1 MKKFVVY
8 MACATAAVMGST
20 SCSDFGDV
28 NIDPEHLNEGNVP
41 LEMLFT
47 NAQHQALGSD
57 WDVWRN
63 GCIYAAQWM
72 NHVASFNWQGYAMYQ
87 WSDGYSAAYWDG
99 VYSGDRGAIR
109 DVTNVL
115 MQWKEDPTHEIDYQ
129 IARIMR
135 VYVMHRMTDLYGDI
149 PYTQAGQ
156 PREYSYPVYDRQ
168 QDIYMD
174 MLNQLNEAQA
184 ALKGAGTAP
193 MSSHDVYY
201 QGNTDKWAKFANSL
215 MLRIAM
221 RMTKV
226 DPATAETW
234 VKTAVNN
241 GLFAS
246 NEDNAMLLH
255 TNAVTTNDTSE
266 PYAKIYAH
274 EDRGNFFVNKFFID
288 MLKET
293 KDPRLSLIATVCEDP
308 RISVQEGSNFQ
319 YGNTDPEVQQG
330 FDDGFDDDKTSDWFI
345 GNQPGYEAF
354 KDQEYLDSYR
364 SKYSTINRYTY
375 SNPTSPTFICTYA
388 QTQLL
393 LAEAALRGWVS
404 GSAQTYYENGVRA
417 AMEQFAQF
425 PNATALYNQY
435 LTSDAVNQYLAENPF
450 DAAKGYEQINTQYW
464 INCFCDEYETFAN
477 WRRSGYPEMDPAWDP
492 AHPYTNSDTGGTI
505 PRRFRYPSTESSV
518 NMANYNEAV
527 GRLNNGDRFTS
538 RVWWDVE

>member
-1 MKKFVVY
+1 MKKFLVY

-174 MLNQLNEAQA
+174 MLNQLNEAQT

-492 AHPYTNSDTGGTI
+492 AHPYSNSDTGGTI

>member
-1 MKKFVVY
+1 MKKFLVY

-87 WSDGYSAAYWDG
+87 WNDGYSAAYWDI
-99 VYSGDRGAIR
+99 YSGDRGAVR

-115 MQWKEDPTHEIDYQ
+115 MQWKEDPAHEIDYQ

-274 EDRGNFFVNKFFID
+274 EDRGKFFVNKFFID

-354 KDQEYLDSYR
+354 KDTAYLNNYR

-404 GSAQTYYENGVRA
+404 GSAQSYYENGVRA

>member
-1 MKKFVVY
+1 MKKFLVY

-115 MQWKEDPTHEIDYQ
+115 MQWKEDPAHEIDYQ

-435 LTSDAVNQYLAENPF
+435 LTADAVNQYLAENPF

>member
-1 MKKFVVY
+1 MKKFLVY

-288 MLKET
+288 ILKET

>member
-1 MKKFVVY
+1 MKKFLVY

-435 LTSDAVNQYLAENPF
+435 LTADAVNQYLAENPF

>member
-1 MKKFVVY
+1 MKKFLVY

>member
-1 MKKFVVY
+1 MKKFLVY

-308 RISVQEGSNFQ
+308 TISVQEGSNFQ

>member
-1 MKKFVVY
+1 MKKFLVY

-354 KDQEYLDSYR
+354 KDTAYLNNYR

>member
-1 MKKFVVY
+1 MKKFLVY

-115 MQWKEDPTHEIDYQ
+115 MQWKEDPAHEIDYQ

-308 RISVQEGSNFQ
+308 TISVQEGSNFQ

-354 KDQEYLDSYR
+354 KDQKYLESYR

-435 LTSDAVNQYLAENPF
+435 LTADAVNQYLAENPF

>member
-1 MKKFVVY
+1 MKKFLVY

-115 MQWKEDPTHEIDYQ
+115 MQWKEDPAHEIDYQ

-404 GSAQTYYENGVRA
+404 GSAQSYYENGVRA

-435 LTSDAVNQYLAENPF
+435 LTADAVNQYLAENPF

>member
-1 MKKFVVY
+1 MKKFLVY

-87 WSDGYSAAYWDG
+87 WNDGYSAAYWDG

-115 MQWKEDPTHEIDYQ
+115 MQWKEDPAHEIDYQ

-149 PYTQAGQ
+149 PYSQAGQ

-241 GLFAS
+241 GMFAS

-293 KDPRLSLIATVCEDP
+293 NDPRLSLIATVCEDP
-308 RISVQEGSNFQ
+308 TISVQEGSNFQ
-319 YGNTDPEVQQG
+319 YGNTDPAVQQG

-354 KDQEYLDSYR
+354 KDQEYLESYR

-404 GSAQTYYENGVRA
+404 GSAQSYYENGVRA

-435 LTSDAVNQYLAENPF
+435 LTADAVNQYLAENPF

-477 WRRSGYPEMDPAWDP
+477 WRRSGYPEMEPAWDP

-518 NMANYNEAV
+518 NMNNYNEAV

>member
-1 MKKFVVY
+1 MKKFLVY

-404 GSAQTYYENGVRA
+404 GSAQSYYENGVRA

>member
-1 MKKFVVY
+1 MKKFLVY

-115 MQWKEDPTHEIDYQ
+115 MQWKEDPAHEIDYQ

-435 LTSDAVNQYLAENPF
+435 LTADAVNQYLAENPF

-538 RVWWDVE
+538 RIWWDVE

>member
-1 MKKFVVY
+1 MKKFLVY

-115 MQWKEDPTHEIDYQ
+115 MQWKEDPAHEIDYQ

-404 GSAQTYYENGVRA
+404 GSAQSYYENGVRA

-492 AHPYTNSDTGGTI
+492 VHPYTNSDTGGTI

>member
-1 MKKFVVY
+1 MKKFLVY

-115 MQWKEDPTHEIDYQ
+115 MQWKEDPAHEIDYQ

-174 MLNQLNEAQA
+174 MLNQLNEAQT

-308 RISVQEGSNFQ
+308 TISVQEGSNFQ

-354 KDQEYLDSYR
+354 KDQKYLESYR

-404 GSAQTYYENGVRA
+404 GSAQSYYENGVRA

-435 LTSDAVNQYLAENPF
+435 LTADAVNQYLAENPF

>member
-1 MKKFVVY
+1 MKKFLVY

-234 VKTAVNN
+234 VNTAVNN

>member
-1 MKKFVVY
+1 MKKFLVY

-28 NIDPEHLNEGNVP
+28 NVDPEHLNEGNVP

-115 MQWKEDPTHEIDYQ
+115 MQWKEDPAHEIDYQ

>member
-1 MKKFVVY
+1 
-8 MACATAAVMGST
+8 MGST

-354 KDQEYLDSYR
+354 KDTAYLNNYR

>member
-1 MKKFVVY
+1 MKKFLVY

-115 MQWKEDPTHEIDYQ
+115 MQWKEDPAHEIDYQ

-404 GSAQTYYENGVRA
+404 GSAQSYYENGVRA

>member
-1 MKKFVVY
+1 MKKFLVY

-115 MQWKEDPTHEIDYQ
+115 MQWKEDPAHEIDYQ

-354 KDQEYLDSYR
+354 KDTAYLNNYR

-404 GSAQTYYENGVRA
+404 GSAQSYYENGVRA

>member
-1 MKKFVVY
+1 MKKFLVY

-115 MQWKEDPTHEIDYQ
+115 MQWKEDPAHEIDYQ

>member
-1 MKKFVVY
+1 MKKFLVY

-28 NIDPEHLNEGNVP
+28 NVDPEHLNEGNVP

-115 MQWKEDPTHEIDYQ
+115 MQWKEDPAHEIDYQ

-435 LTSDAVNQYLAENPF
+435 LTADAVNQYLAENPF

>member
-1 MKKFVVY
+1 MNKYIKYAF
-8 MACATAAVMGST
+8 AAASLVFAST
-20 SCSDFGDV
+20 SCSDIGDT
-28 NIDPEHLNEGNVP
+28 NIDPEHMNEGNVP
-41 LEMLFT
+41 YEMLFT
-47 NAQHQALGSD
+47 NAQHQVMGSD

-115 MQWKEDPTHEIDYQ
+115 MQWKEDPAHEIDYQ

-404 GSAQTYYENGVRA
+404 GSAQSYYENGVRA